1 MAGNVIEGKMV
12 RIGNSKGIRIP
23 KVVREQLGL
32 DENIEMEV
40 LNGALIIR
48 PKKHP
53 RDGWEEEI
61 AEIAANDHD
70 EPIWP
75 DYMQHDFD
83 DTEWEWPVEQPT
95 SASMSI

>member
-1 MAGNVIEGKMV
+1 MATNVIAGKMV

-32 DENIEMEV
+32 DENIEMEIV
-40 LNGALIIR
+40 DGSLVVR

-53 RDGWEEEI
+53 RDGWEESFKEM
-61 AEIAANDHD
+61 AANGDD
-70 EPIWP
+70 ELIWP

-83 DTEWEWPVEQPT
+83 DNEWEW
-95 SASMSI
+95 

>member
-1 MAGNVIEGKMV
+1 MAGNVIAAKMI

-32 DENIEMEV
+32 GENIEMEV
-40 LNGALIIR
+40 VDGTLVVR

-61 AEIAANDHD
+61 AAIAAQDHD
-70 EPIWP
+70 EPFWP

-83 DTEWEWPVEQPT
+83 DTEWEWPVEQRT
-95 SASMSI
+95 SASKSI

>member
-1 MAGNVIEGKMV
+1 MANRVMTARII
-12 RIGNSKGIRIP
+12 RIGNSEGIRIP
-23 KVVREQLGL
+23 KIVREQLGL
-32 DENIEMEV
+32 VGEIEMEV
-40 LNGALIIR
+40 VEDSLLIR
-48 PKKHP
+48 AKKHP

-61 AEIAANDHD
+61 AAIAANDHD
-70 EPIWP
+70 EPVWP